1 MHATPSEA
9 EITPALHGECEA
21 GVTVEPP
28 KRLTASYL
36 KPHSGDRH
44 RPSDDHGTVV
54 EPQAKLTST
63 STTDSQSEILG

>member
-9 EITPALHGECEA
+9 EITQALHGECEA

-28 KRLTASYL
+28 QHLTASYL
-36 KPHSGDRH
+36 KTHGDDSH

-54 EPQAKLTST
+54 ESQAKLTST
-63 STTDSQSEILG
+63 STTDSQSETLG